1 VTRRAVV
8 VVAIVALIALGIG
21 AAVWATSGPDC
32 ERTTL
37 SVSDP
42 GSPKT
47 MKVYRKQC

>member
-1 VTRRAVV
+1 MTRRAVV

>member
-47 MKVYRKQC
+47 MKVHRKQC

>member
-1 VTRRAVV
+1 MTRRAVV

-47 MKVYRKQC
+47 MKVHRKTC